1 MPHFRPFLSFG
12 LSNHEEHQVCA
23 VAVGV
28 VGDICRALEGKV
40 QPYCQEILQLL
51 LADLQ
56 NPTLNRNVK
65 PPILSCFGDI
75 ALAVGG
81 DFEPYL
87 PVTMSMLQQAGQTSM
102 DVSNSDLAEY
112 LCRLREG
119 IFEAY
124 TGVLQGLR
132 ADNKGAAF
140 QPYLPAAMHL
150 LAQVRAAVPGC
161 AVPEVTLA
169 GGGIGWVCG
178 QWRPPRAH
186 AKRRRTARG
195 TRLSCTAHCC
205 LHLGGSGTR
214 DARRAWPDGKLVPP
228 VASAHARGRACDHDA
243 GTKPPL
249 PPLLYRGCRSP
260 GRRAAPLLYS
270 G

>member
-1 MPHFRPFLSFG
+1 MPSPLSPALPRAPAVEADFEKYMPHFRPFLSFG
-12 LSNHEEHQVCA
+12 LSNHEEHQVCG

-51 LADLQ
+51 LANLQ

-81 DFEPYL
+81 EFEPYL
-87 PVTMSMLQQAGQTSM
+87 PLTMSMLQQAGLTSM
-102 DVSNSDLAEY
+102 DVSNADLAEY
-112 LCRLREG
+112 LGRLREG

-150 LAQVRAAVPGC
+150 LAQVSGGAHV
-161 AVPEVTLA
+161 
-169 GGGIGWVCG
+169 GGG
-178 QWRPPRAH
+178 
-186 AKRRRTARG
+186 AR
-195 TRLSCTAHCC
+195 SY
-205 LHLGGSGTR
+205 GGS
-214 DARRAWPDGKLVPP
+214 
-228 VASAHARGRACDHDA
+228 
-243 GTKPPL
+243 
-249 PPLLYRGCRSP
+249 
-260 GRRAAPLLYS
+260 
-270 G
+270 